1 MWFILMGRILPCGSF
16 QGWEFC
22 HVVHFTGGG
31 GVFLPFGSFHWGNF
45 TMWFMYVTGGILPRG
60 SFYWGVFCHV
70 VY

>member
-16 QGWEFC
+16 QGGEFC

-31 GVFLPFGSFHWGNF
+31 GGIFAF
-45 TMWFMYVTGGILPRG
+45 WFISLGEFYHVVYVTGGILPRG